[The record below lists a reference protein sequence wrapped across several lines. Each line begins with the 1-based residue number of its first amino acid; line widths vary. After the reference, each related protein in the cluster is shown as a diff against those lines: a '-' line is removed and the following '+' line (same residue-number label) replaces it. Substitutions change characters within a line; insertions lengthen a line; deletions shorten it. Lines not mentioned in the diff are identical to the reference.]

1 MRCGEII
8 LLEYPFTDDSGS
20 KWRPALIVSA
30 ERFNQGEDVVVV
42 PISSRL
48 PDDDRYEYVVRRD
61 DEYFDQTGLR
71 FPSSIKWTKPLTISQ
86 RLAKRRLGALP
97 GAPLSAIIEHL
108 RSMFEC

>member
-20 KWRPALIVSA
+20 KRRPALIVSA
-30 ERFNQGEDVVVV
+30 DRFNQGEDIVVV

-48 PDDDRYEYVVRRD
+48 PDDNQYDYVIRQD
-61 DEYFDQTGLR
+61 DAWFSKTGLR
-71 FPSSIKWTKPLTISQ
+71 FSSSIKWTKPLTISQ

-97 GAPLSAIIEHL
+97 GTPLSVVLDHL
-108 RSMFEC
+108 RSLFAG